1 MKSNQYAKTD
11 GRRID
16 PPFLTT
22 SLYFPPSSTACHPV
36 SVHPPARMQ
45 MTGFDDR
52 LMESCFDRVLLK
64 YRSPC
69 VKDARGDKR
78 RQKME
83 NRPYRWILALI
94 FSGAMASANAEAT
107 AQEKSPTEFRNRVNA
122 LFHAESGKPLVR
134 AKKQPPLRPGSGNY
148 TRAYSYSIVG
158 FAARCFYLGEML
170 DEANAA
176 LVENAQHYLDNPK
189 DIIDRDSFHW
199 HADIVMRLIDMY
211 GPEGKVNAGRLTAET
226 EAACLKPIW
235 IYVKTSAKYNKPDHA
250 TTKTWEFHST
260 ENHHAMDFTTH
271 WHFSKIARNKPEYRE
286 LNLDGGS
293 TLEQHYCAWNEYIVV
308 YCRERAKKGVCIE
321 IMCPGYNTVWLKGFH
336 NFRDFGE
343 PEVRRSA
350 EMLLDLYWAY
360 WSQEQLHGVEGG
372 GKTRVRNVN
381 GFKHS
386 THGVPALGWYYFGIG
401 TQDKDATT
409 ELNALLSDYQPPA
422 MVAEI
427 AHASRADGP
436 YEIRQRAQGLGQQGT
451 ENAVM
456 EDGVT
461 PNKFRTD
468 GGGIVRYSYCDPAFT
483 IGTLMTEARP
493 LKDWVHISAQSRWQ
507 GVVFGDSPG
516 ARIVPVVRPAGKAR
530 DVLNGHWSVQSKG
543 SLITQKLKGHK
554 AGGPMIVWI
563 SEEGIGEPVRDG
575 DLVFVETKV
584 AYAAIRVVGSE
595 FELTKKEVSNPSIEG
610 DIRIAPPGR
619 TILPKDDFAP
629 VILEVMAKKD
639 FKTFDDFKT
648 KVKAGKPEMKGT
660 LFVYKTMYGDSITF
674 DTSQKQTPT
683 INAKP
688 VDYSPPKVLE
698 SPFLNA
704 DYDNGVVTI
713 QKGEQKKILD
723 FTR

>member
-1 MKSNQYAKTD
+1 M
-11 GRRID
+11 I
-16 PPFLTT
+16 
-22 SLYFPPSSTACHPV
+22 SLYTKNVLEWSRRFHASPRLR
-36 SVHPPARMQ
+36 ARRTGGALPLI
-45 MTGFDDR
+45 MTRFSKWF
-52 LMESCFDRVLLK
+52 LPL
-64 YRSPC
+64 
-69 VKDARGDKR
+69 
-78 RQKME
+78 
-83 NRPYRWILALI
+83 ILAGVAAGGDTKTPI
-94 FSGAMASANAEAT
+94 SEESAGRFS
-107 AQEKSPTEFRNRVNA
+107 EKAKSWFQ
-122 LFHAESGKPLVR
+122 AESGKPLKR
-134 AKKQPPLRPGSGNY
+134 AAKQPPLGAGRGGY
-148 TRAYSYSIVG
+148 TRAYSYSMVG
-158 FAARCFYLGEML
+158 FAARCFYLGEMI

-176 LVENAQHYLDNPK
+176 LVENAQHYLDNPL

-211 GPEGKVNAGRLTAET
+211 GPEGKVHAGRLTAET

-235 IYVKTSAKYNKPDHA
+235 IYVKTSAKYNKPNHA

-286 LNLDGGS
+286 LKLDDGS
-293 TLEQHYCAWNEYIVV
+293 TLEQHYRAWNEYIVV

-381 GFKHS
+381 GFKHG
-386 THGVPALGWYYFGIG
+386 THGIPALGWFYFGIG
-401 TQDKDATT
+401 AQDKDATT
-409 ELNALLSDYQPPA
+409 ELNALLSDYQPPSL
-422 MVAEI
+422 VAEI
-427 AHASRADGP
+427 ARASRADGP
-436 YEIRQRAQGLGQQGT
+436 YEIRQRAQGLGKQGT

-456 EDGVT
+456 AEGVT

-468 GGGIVRYSYCDPAFT
+468 GGGIVRYSYCEPAFT

-575 DLVFVETKV
+575 DLVFVETKG
-584 AYAAIRVVGSE
+584 AYAAVRVVASE

-610 DIRIAPPGR
+610 DMRIAPPGR

-639 FKTFDDFKT
+639 FKTFEDFKT
-648 KVKAGKPEMKGT
+648 KVKASKPEMKGD
-660 LFVYKTMYGDSITF
+660 LLVYQTVYGDRLSF
-674 DTSQKQTPT
+674 DIGQKQTPT
-683 INAKP
+683 INEIP
-688 VDYSPPKVLE
+688 VDYTPPKVLE

-704 DYDNGVVTI
+704 DYDKGVVTI
-713 QKGEQKKILD
+713 QKGAQKKILD

>member
-1 MKSNQYAKTD
+1 MF
-11 GRRID
+11 R
-16 PPFLTT
+16 
-22 SLYFPPSSTACHPV
+22 
-36 SVHPPARMQ
+36 
-45 MTGFDDR
+45 
-52 LMESCFDRVLLK
+52 
-64 YRSPC
+64 
-69 VKDARGDKR
+69 
-78 RQKME
+78 
-83 NRPYRWILALI
+83 
-94 FSGAMASANAEAT
+94 AEA
-107 AQEKSPTEFRNRVNA
+107 
-122 LFHAESGKPLVR
+122 GKPLKR
-134 AKKQPPLRPGSGNY
+134 EAKKPPLRPGSGNY

-158 FAARCFYLGEML
+158 YAARCLYLGEML

-176 LVENAQHYLDNPK
+176 LVENAQHYLDNPL

-211 GPEGKVNAGRLTAET
+211 GPEGKVHAGRLTAET
-226 EAACLKPIW
+226 AAACLKPIW
-235 IYVKTSAKYNKPDHA
+235 IYVKTSAKYNKPNHA
-250 TTKTWEFHST
+250 TTQTWEFHST

-286 LNLDGGS
+286 LKLDGGS
-293 TLEQHYCAWNEYIVV
+293 TLEQHYRAWNEYIVV

-360 WSQEQLHGVEGG
+360 WAQEQLHGVEGG

-381 GFKHS
+381 GFKHG
-386 THGVPALGWYYFGIG
+386 THGIPSLGWYYFGIG

-422 MVAEI
+422 LVAEI
-427 AHASRADGP
+427 ARSSRADGP

-456 EDGVT
+456 ADGVT

-543 SLITQKLKGHK
+543 SMVTQKLKGHK

-563 SEEGIGEPVRDG
+563 SAEGIGKPVRDG
-575 DLVFVETKV
+575 DLVFAETKD
-584 AYAAIRVVGSE
+584 AYAAIRVVGSS
-595 FELTKKEVSNPSIEG
+595 FELVEKEVSNPSIEG
-610 DIRIAPPGR
+610 DMRIAPPGR

-629 VILEVMAKKD
+629 VILEVMTKKN

-660 LFVYKTMYGDSITF
+660 LLVCKTVYGDSITF
-674 DTSQKQTPT
+674 DTSQKKVPT
-683 INAKP
+683 INEKP
-688 VDYSPPKVLE
+688 VDYAPPKVLE
-698 SPFLNA
+698 SPFLHAN
-704 DYDNGVVTI
+704 YDNGVVTI
-713 QKGEQKKILD
+713 QKGANKKILD
-723 FTR
+723 FTK

>member
-1 MKSNQYAKTD
+1 MKRFYAC
-11 GRRID
+11 IF
-16 PPFLTT
+16 FL
-22 SLYFPPSSTACHPV
+22 
-36 SVHPPARMQ
+36 
-45 MTGFDDR
+45 
-52 LMESCFDRVLLK
+52 
-64 YRSPC
+64 
-69 VKDARGDKR
+69 
-78 RQKME
+78 
-83 NRPYRWILALI
+83 IL
-94 FSGAMASANAEAT
+94 SGAMAGAEDGATKQEKAPDGFKNRVDAMFRAEAG
-107 AQEKSPTEFRNRVNA
+107 Q
-122 LFHAESGKPLVR
+122 PLKR

-158 FAARCFYLGEML
+158 YAARCFYLGEML

-211 GPEGKVNAGRLTAET
+211 GPEGKVHAGRLTAET

-286 LNLDGGS
+286 LKLDDGS
-293 TLEQHYCAWNEYIVV
+293 TLEQHYRAWNEYIVV

-321 IMCPGYNTVWLKGFH
+321 IMCPGYNAVWLKGFH

-343 PEVRRSA
+343 PEVRKSA
-350 EMLLDLYWAY
+350 EMLLDLYWAF

-372 GKTRVRNVN
+372 GKTRIRNVN
-381 GFKHS
+381 GFKHG
-386 THGVPALGWYYFGIG
+386 THGIPSLGWYYFGIG
-401 TQDKDATT
+401 SQDKDTT
-409 ELNALLSDYQPPA
+409 GELNALLSDYQPPA
-422 MVAEI
+422 LVAEI
-427 AHASRADGP
+427 ARTSRTDGP

-456 EDGVT
+456 ADGVT

-507 GVVFGDSPG
+507 GVVFADSPG

-543 SLITQKLKGHK
+543 SLVTQKLKGHK
-554 AGGPMIVWI
+554 AGGPMIVRI

-575 DLVFVETKV
+575 DLVFAETKD

-619 TILPKDDFAP
+619 TILPKDDFAA

-648 KVKAGKPEMKGT
+648 KVKASKPEMKGT
-660 LFVYKTMYGDSITF
+660 LLVYKTVYGDNFTF

-688 VDYSPPKVLE
+688 VDYTPPKVLE

-704 DYDNGVVTI
+704 DYDKGIVTI
-713 QKGEQKKILD
+713 QKGDQKKILD
-723 FTR
+723 FTK

>member
-1 MKSNQYAKTD
+1 M
-11 GRRID
+11 
-16 PPFLTT
+16 T
-22 SLYFPPSSTACHPV
+22 SYL
-36 SVHPPARMQ
+36 
-45 MTGFDDR
+45 
-52 LMESCFDRVLLK
+52 
-64 YRSPC
+64 PC
-69 VKDARGDKR
+69 KL
-78 RQKME
+78 
-83 NRPYRWILALI
+83 ILI
-94 FSGAMASANAEAT
+94 FLLASLGASAEAT
-107 AQEKSPTEFRNRVNA
+107 QQDQAVDGFKVRVEAMFRAVT
-122 LFHAESGKPLVR
+122 GQPLKR
-134 AKKQPPLRPGSGNY
+134 AKKEPPLRPGSGNY

-158 FAARCFYLGEML
+158 YAARCFYLGEML

-211 GPEGKVNAGRLTAET
+211 GPEGKVHAGRLTAET
-226 EAACLKPIW
+226 EVACLKPIW

-250 TTKTWEFHST
+250 TTKTWQFHST

-286 LNLDGGS
+286 LKLDGGS
-293 TLEQHYCAWNEYIVV
+293 TLEQHYRAWNEYIVV

-321 IMCPGYNTVWLKGFH
+321 IMCPGYNAVWLKGFH

-343 PEVRRSA
+343 SEVRRSA
-350 EMLLDLYWAY
+350 EMLLDLYWAF
-360 WSQEQLHGVEGG
+360 WAQEQLHGVEGG
-372 GKTRVRNVN
+372 GKTRIRNVN
-381 GFKHS
+381 GFKNS
-386 THGVPALGWYYFGIG
+386 THGIPALAWFYFGIG
-401 TQDKDATT
+401 SQDKDATS

-422 MVAEI
+422 LVAEI

-456 EDGVT
+456 ADGVT

-543 SLITQKLKGHK
+543 SLITQKLKGNK

-563 SEEGIGEPVRDG
+563 SEEGIGKPVRDG
-575 DLVFVETKV
+575 ELVFVETKG
-584 AYAAIRVVGSE
+584 AYAAVRVVGSE
-595 FELTKKEVSNPSIEG
+595 FELADKQVSNPSIEG

-619 TILPKDDFAP
+619 TILPKDDFAA

-639 FKTFDDFKT
+639 FKTFEDFRT
-648 KVKAGKPEMKGT
+648 KVKASKPEMNGA
-660 LFVYKTMYGDSITF
+660 LLVYQTVYGDRLSF

-683 INAKP
+683 INEKP
-688 VDYSPPKVLE
+688 VDYTPPKVLE

-704 DYDNGVVTI
+704 DYDKGVVTI
-713 QKGEQKKILD
+713 QKGGQKKILD

>member
-1 MKSNQYAKTD
+1 MKALRLWQRKLYFMKQFNKWILTLILSGLAVGAETGATKQGKPTD
-11 GRRID
+11 G
-16 PPFLTT
+16 FK
-22 SLYFPPSSTACHPV
+22 
-36 SVHPPARMQ
+36 
-45 MTGFDDR
+45 
-52 LMESCFDRVLLK
+52 ERV
-64 YRSPC
+64 
-69 VKDARGDKR
+69 DAMF
-78 RQKME
+78 Q
-83 NRPYRWILALI
+83 
-94 FSGAMASANAEAT
+94 AEA
-107 AQEKSPTEFRNRVNA
+107 
-122 LFHAESGKPLVR
+122 GKPLKR

-158 FAARCFYLGEML
+158 YAARCFYLGEMI

-176 LVENAQHYLDNPK
+176 LVENAQHYLDNPL

-211 GPEGKVNAGRLTAET
+211 GPEGKVHAGRLTAET
-226 EAACLKPIW
+226 EAVCLKPIW

-286 LNLDGGS
+286 LKLDDGS
-293 TLEQHYCAWNEYIVV
+293 TLEQHYRAWNEYIVV

-360 WSQEQLHGVEGG
+360 WSQEQLNGVEGG

-386 THGVPALGWYYFGIG
+386 THGIPALGWYYFGIG
-401 TQDKDATT
+401 MQDKDATT

-422 MVAEI
+422 LVAEI
-427 AHASRADGP
+427 ARSSRADGP
-436 YEIRQRAQGLGQQGT
+436 YEIRQRAQGLGKQGT

-456 EDGVT
+456 AEGVT

-468 GGGIVRYSYCDPAFT
+468 GGGIVRYTYCDPAFT

-543 SLITQKLKGHK
+543 SLITQKLKGNK

-575 DLVFVETKV
+575 DLVFVETKG

-639 FKTFDDFKT
+639 FKTFEDFKT
-648 KVKAGKPEMKGT
+648 KVKASKPEMKGE
-660 LFVYKTMYGDSITF
+660 LLVYQTVYGDRITF
-674 DTSQKQTPT
+674 DTGQKQTPT
-683 INAKP
+683 INEKP
-688 VDYSPPKVLE
+688 VDYTPPKVLE

-704 DYDNGVVTI
+704 DYDKGIVTI
-713 QKGEQKKILD
+713 KKGTQTKILD

>member
-1 MKSNQYAKTD
+1 M
-11 GRRID
+11 
-16 PPFLTT
+16 T
-22 SLYFPPSSTACHPV
+22 SYL
-36 SVHPPARMQ
+36 
-45 MTGFDDR
+45 
-52 LMESCFDRVLLK
+52 
-64 YRSPC
+64 PC
-69 VKDARGDKR
+69 KL
-78 RQKME
+78 
-83 NRPYRWILALI
+83 ILI
-94 FSGAMASANAEAT
+94 FLLASLGASAKATQQDQAVDGFKVRVEAM
-107 AQEKSPTEFRNRVNA
+107 FRAVT
-122 LFHAESGKPLVR
+122 GQPLKR
-134 AKKQPPLRPGSGNY
+134 AKKEPPLRPGSGNY

-158 FAARCFYLGEML
+158 YAARCFYLGEML

-176 LVENAQHYLDNPK
+176 LFENAQHYLDNPK

-211 GPEGKVNAGRLTAET
+211 GPEGKVHAGRLTAET
-226 EAACLKPIW
+226 EVACLKPIW

-250 TTKTWEFHST
+250 TTKTWQFHST

-286 LNLDGGS
+286 LKLVGGS
-293 TLEQHYCAWNEYIVV
+293 TLEQHYRAWNEYIVV

-343 PEVRRSA
+343 PEVSKSA

-360 WSQEQLHGVEGG
+360 WSQEQLDGVEGG

-381 GFKHS
+381 GFKHG
-386 THGVPALGWYYFGIG
+386 THGIPALGWYYFGIG
-401 TQDKDATT
+401 SQDKDATT
-409 ELNALLSDYQPPA
+409 ELNALLSDYQPPSL
-422 MVAEI
+422 VAEI

-436 YEIRQRAQGLGQQGT
+436 YEIRQRAQGLGEQGT

-456 EDGVT
+456 ADGVT

-543 SLITQKLKGHK
+543 SLITQKLKGNK

-563 SEEGIGEPVRDG
+563 SEEGIGKPVRDG
-575 DLVFVETKV
+575 ELVFVETKG
-584 AYAAIRVVGSE
+584 AYAAVRVVGSE
-595 FELTKKEVSNPSIEG
+595 FELADKQVSNPSIEG

-619 TILPKDDFAP
+619 TILPKDDFAA

-639 FKTFDDFKT
+639 FKTFEDFRT
-648 KVKAGKPEMKGT
+648 KVKASKPEMNGA
-660 LFVYKTMYGDSITF
+660 LLVYQTVYGDRLSF

-683 INAKP
+683 INEKP
-688 VDYSPPKVLE
+688 VDYTPPKVLE

-704 DYDNGVVTI
+704 DYDKGVVTI
-713 QKGEQKKILD
+713 QKGGQKKILD